1 MKHWIA
7 AAALLS
13 VSQVTWSAEPA
24 KAEPAKKVALGV
36 AAPVQMIALTPP
48 KPAAAV
54 PGPFKIGNSGPSA
67 GANSA
72 SMLEL
77 LAGAKLY
84 FAEVNR
90 TGGVKGRQIE
100 LIQRDDNF
108 EVPRTVANVQKLIET
123 DQVHALLLVR
133 GTPHNEAI
141 LPIIEKAGVPLIGPS
156 TGAMTLHNPV
166 KKYVFN
172 VRAPYRYEAQK
183 LAELLAVL
191 GKHRIC
197 VIHVKDSFG
206 ADVADGFMAGL
217 SAKNLKP
224 IHVHTFERQSA
235 DLSAFLPLVKKAEP
249 DAIVLIG
256 AGKAVSEGIAAMRKM
271 DIQAPVA
278 TVSNNAS
285 SGFIQS
291 LGKNGHGVMV
301 SQVFP
306 DERLADMPLVLEA
319 RRLATSAGTALTPAM
334 MEGFAA
340 AKVTVEALRAC
351 RGPCAR
357 ADLHQALDSLN
368 VDLGGM
374 RLAYSAKDHT
384 GVEYADLSIIDRRGK
399 FKR

>member
-1 MKHWIA
+1 MKRWIV

-13 VSQVTWSAEPA
+13 GSLAAWAV
-24 KAEPAKKVALGV
+24 EPAKKMASLGT
-36 AAPVQMIALTPP
+36 AAPVSMIALTPP
-48 KPAAAV
+48 KPAPAAL
-54 PGPFKIGNSGPSA
+54 GPFKIGNSGPSS

-77 LAGAKLY
+77 LSGAKLY

-90 TGGVKGRQIE
+90 AGGIKGRQIE
-100 LIQRDDNF
+100 LVQRDDNF
-108 EVPRTVANVQKLIET
+108 EVPRTIANVQKLIEV

-141 LPIIEKAGVPLIGPS
+141 LPVIDKAGVPLIGPS
-156 TGAMTLHNPV
+156 TGAMSLHQPV
-166 KKYVFN
+166 KKHVFN
-172 VRAPYRYEAQK
+172 VRTPYRYEAQK

-206 ADVADGFMAGL
+206 TDVADGLMAGL
-217 SAKNLKP
+217 ASAKLKP
-224 IHVHTFERQSA
+224 IHVHTFDRATA
-235 DLSAFLPLVKKAEP
+235 DMSGFLPEVKRADP

-256 AGKAVSEGIAAMRKM
+256 AGKAVAEGIAAMRKLE
-271 DIQAPVA
+271 IAAPVA

-291 LGKNGHGVMV
+291 LGKNAHGVMV

-306 DERLADMPLVLEA
+306 DERLADIPLVLEA
-319 RRLATSAGTALTPAM
+319 RKLANHANVKLTPAM

-340 AKVTVEALRAC
+340 AKVTVEALRSC
-351 RGPCAR
+351 RGSCSR
-357 ADLHQALDSLN
+357 ADLHQALESLN

-374 RLAYSAKDHT
+374 RLAYSANDHT
-384 GVEYADLSIIDRRGK
+384 GVEFADLSIIDRKGG